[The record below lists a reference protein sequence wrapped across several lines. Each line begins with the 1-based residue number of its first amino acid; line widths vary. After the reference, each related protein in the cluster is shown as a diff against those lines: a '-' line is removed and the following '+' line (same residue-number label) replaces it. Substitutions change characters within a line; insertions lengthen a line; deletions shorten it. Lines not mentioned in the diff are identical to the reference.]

1 MLPSPWKIDSTGLLI
16 ATREHQFAFAY
27 AIRTVDKGI
36 FATNDDS
43 QYSII
48 EHPTVLSSFSS
59 LSRILNRTIIESPN
73 PNVLAKHSQSSSPF
87 GLWLLIYYSKYLAYS
102 TLDFLGLHVIILLI
116 ILSKGVVFVRKILN
130 FFIVGLVLWLSSL
143 LFPEHIKFS
152 GFPAIVLTTVLI
164 YVVITIVML
173 AVFGTLALIGVEK
186 IAVWIVCFIVFALFS
201 GTATLLIIS
210 YLYDGFSLSGFWT
223 AFLLSF
229 CLSLFTTDIKRNQ

>member
-1 MLPSPWKIDSTGLLI
+1 M
-16 ATREHQFAFAY
+16 
-27 AIRTVDKGI
+27 
-36 FATNDDS
+36 
-43 QYSII
+43 
-48 EHPTVLSSFSS
+48 
-59 LSRILNRTIIESPN
+59 
-73 PNVLAKHSQSSSPF
+73 
-87 GLWLLIYYSKYLAYS
+87 
-102 TLDFLGLHVIILLI
+102 
-116 ILSKGVVFVRKILN
+116 RKILN
-130 FFIVGLVLWLSSL
+130 FFIVGIVLWLSSL

-186 IAVWIVCFIVFALFS
+186 IAIWIVCFICFALFS

-210 YLYDGFSLSGFWT
+210 YLYDGFSVSGFWT